1 MSNHLAFAT
10 VTATLQ
16 HTLQSA
22 IQTDVDGARATTLR
36 PNEIGNGTPESG
48 VNIFLYQIITNPA
61 LHNIDATPLR
71 SRGNSVKR
79 QAALDLYYI
88 LSFYGNDN
96 ELIPQRLLGSVVKTL
111 NDNRVM
117 TADMIRET
125 CDRSTI
131 TVLQQSNLADQ
142 LQQISIMPLDLTLE
156 DLSKTWGVFF
166 QTPYVLSVAYKVL
179 VVLVEGEE
187 GFKRSLPI
195 RQRQMGDMAAPLLNR
210 PTVEQVFAKEGR
222 FQPIDASSTLEIRCK
237 YLKGDRLT
245 QVRIGNLDITPP
257 DVSENRILLPLSIV
271 PFNLLHVG
279 VQTLQVVHPAHKI
292 TPMERSPDT
301 RRSVESNA
309 ISFVL
314 CPTLEKIEITEIS
327 GSEQDPRSGQLQLH
341 LNVKVRPQQRVA
353 IALNEWSTQKPTDY
367 LLDAEVRSED
377 TQDLLVKFQNVKPGD
392 YLIRIIVDGAE
403 SQLEIDTNTTSPTYQ
418 WFVGPRILII

>member
-16 HTLQSA
+16 RTLQAA
-22 IQTDVDGARATTLR
+22 IQADVDGARATTLR
-36 PNEIGNGTPESG
+36 PNDIGNGTPESG

-61 LHNIDATPLR
+61 LHNIDATPMR
-71 SRGNSVKR
+71 SRGNPVKR

-111 NDNRVM
+111 NDHRVM

-125 CDRSTI
+125 CDRSTL
-131 TVLQQSNLADQ
+131 TVLRQSNLANQ
-142 LQQISIMPLDLTLE
+142 VQQISIMPLDLTLE

-166 QTPYVLSVAYKVL
+166 QTPYVLSIAYKVL

-187 GFKRSLPI
+187 GFKRPLPI
-195 RQRQMGDMAAPLLNR
+195 RQRQMGDLAAPLLNR
-210 PTVEQVFAKEGR
+210 PTIEQAFAQEGR
-222 FQPIDASSTLEIRCK
+222 FQPIVANSTLEIRGK

-245 QVRIGNLDITPP
+245 QVRIGHLEITPP
-257 DVSENRILLPLSIV
+257 EVSETCILLPLSIV
-271 PFNLLHVG
+271 PLNLLHVG
-279 VQTLQVVHPAHKI
+279 VQTLQVVHPAHDI
-292 TPMERSPDT
+292 DPIERSPDT

-309 ISFVL
+309 TSFIL
-314 CPTLEKIEITEIS
+314 CPTLESLDITDMS
-327 GSEQDPRSGQLQLH
+327 GTELDLRSGRLWLH
-341 LNVKVRPQQRVA
+341 LNVKVRPKQRVVV
-353 IALNEWSTQKPTDY
+353 ALNEWSTQKPMAY
-367 LLDAEVRSED
+367 LLEADTRLKD
-377 TQDLLVKFQNVKPGD
+377 TQDIVVEFQDVKSGD
-392 YLIRIIVDGAE
+392 YLVRAIVDGAE
-403 SQLEIDTNTTSPTYQ
+403 SPLEIDSDRTSPTYQ

>member
-16 HTLQSA
+16 RTLQAA
-22 IQTDVDGARATTLR
+22 IQADVDGARATTLR

-61 LHNIDATPLR
+61 LHNIDATPMR
-71 SRGNSVKR
+71 SRGNPVKR

-96 ELIPQRLLGSVVKTL
+96 ELIPQRLLGSVVKAL

-125 CDRSTI
+125 CDRSTLTI
-131 TVLQQSNLADQ
+131 LQQSNLADQ
-142 LQQISIMPLDLTLE
+142 VQQISIMPMDLTLE

-179 VVLVEGEE
+179 VVLVEGEA
-187 GFKRSLPI
+187 GFKRPLPI
-195 RQRQMGDMAAPLLNR
+195 RQRQMGDLAAPLLNR
-210 PTVEQVFAKEGR
+210 PTVEQVFAQAGR
-222 FQPIDASSTLEIRCK
+222 FQPILASSTLEIRGK
-237 YLKGDRLT
+237 YLQGDRLT
-245 QVRIGNLDITPP
+245 QIRIGNLDITPP

-271 PFNLLHVG
+271 PLNLLWVG
-279 VQTLQVVHPAHKI
+279 AQTLQVVHPAHDI
-292 TPMERSPDT
+292 SPIERSPDA

-309 ISFVL
+309 ASFIL
-314 CPTLEKIEITEIS
+314 CPTLETIDIADVS
-327 GSEQDPRSGQLQLH
+327 GTEQDPRNGQMRLH

-353 IALNEWSTQKPTDY
+353 VALNEWSTHQPTAY
-367 LLDAEVRSED
+367 LFEADPRTED
-377 TQDLLVKFQNVKPGD
+377 TQDILASFQDVKPGD
-392 YLIRIIVDGAE
+392 YLVRVMIDGAE
-403 SQLEIDTNTTSPTYQ
+403 SPLEIDTNSTSATYQ
-418 WFVGPRILII
+418 WFIGPRILLI

>member
-1 MSNHLAFAT
+1 
-10 VTATLQ
+10 
-16 HTLQSA
+16 
-22 IQTDVDGARATTLR
+22 
-36 PNEIGNGTPESG
+36 
-48 VNIFLYQIITNPA
+48 
-61 LHNIDATPLR
+61 
-71 SRGNSVKR
+71 
-79 QAALDLYYI
+79 
-88 LSFYGNDN
+88 
-96 ELIPQRLLGSVVKTL
+96 
-111 NDNRVM
+111 M

-222 FQPIDASSTLEIRCK
+222 FQPIDASSTLEIRGK